1 MNSSTVRS
9 VKRKSDMSSS
19 NKIVL
24 GTAQFGLQY
33 GVNSAGRPA
42 ESVVRDIL
50 AEALEGGITTLDTS
64 SAYGNAEEILG
75 RCMPVGAPF
84 CIVSKYPKGS
94 GPVRDCFEASL
105 ARLGVKGLYGYLLHH
120 FELFRDNPALWEDF
134 VALKESGRVQK
145 IGFSLYMP
153 EELDFILDAGV
164 PFDLLQVPFNLF
176 DRKFLPY
183 MEELHGR
190 GVEIHVRSTF
200 LQGLFFKDR
209 EALPPRLQP
218 LRKYLLQLDDYAR
231 ESGLGISEIA
241 LNHNLQNP
249 YVDGVLMGVDN
260 VAQLHSDLQS
270 VVDTPIDLEVEVAEQ
285 ELLNPVNWN

>member
-1 MNSSTVRS
+1 MSLSS
-9 VKRKSDMSSS
+9 
-19 NKIVL
+19 KIVL

-42 ESVVRDIL
+42 EPVVRDIL
-50 AEALEGGITTLDTS
+50 AEALEGGINTLDTS

-75 RCMPVGAPF
+75 RCMPAGAPF
-84 CIVSKYPKGS
+84 RIVSKYPKGS
-94 GPVRDCFEASL
+94 GPVRECFEASL
-105 ARLGVKGLYGYLLHH
+105 ARLGVEGLYGYLLHH
-120 FELFRDNPALWEDF
+120 FELFRDHPALWDDF

-145 IGFSLYMP
+145 IGFSLYLP

-176 DRKFLPY
+176 DRKFMPY
-183 MEELHGR
+183 MEALHGR

-209 EALPPRLQP
+209 EALPPRLNP

-249 YVDGVLMGVDN
+249 FVDGVLMGVDN
-260 VAQLHSDLQS
+260 VAQLQADLQS
-270 VVDTPIDLEVEVAEQ
+270 VVETPIALEVHVEEQ